1 MDYIL
6 NIDLPILIKTVGY
19 LGIFLIIF
27 AESGLFF
34 GFFLPGDTLLF
45 TAGLLASQGYFD
57 ITLLILFITFAAIL
71 GDQIGYLFGIKV
83 GPKIFNHDDSFF
95 FKKRY
100 VADAEKF
107 YKEHGKKAIILARF
121 MPVVRTFIPIL
132 AGVGKMHYRT
142 FVTYNIMGG
151 LLWGRR
157 YNFSR
162 IFFRPKNSKCR
173 YIFNSNIV
181 INRFCFNASSDFF
194 FYLQQSKKMKTK
206 FLPVRIF

>member
-107 YKEHGKKAIILARF
+107 YKEHGKKAIVLARF

-151 LLWGRR
+151 LLWGTGITLAGYFLGQRIPNVDTYLIPILLLIVFASMLPAISSFI
-157 YNFSR
+157 YN
-162 IFFRPKNSKCR
+162 K
-173 YIFNSNIV
+173 V
-181 INRFCFNASSDFF
+181 
-194 FYLQQSKKMKTK
+194 KK
-206 FLPVRIF
+206 

>member
-151 LLWGRR
+151 LLWGTGITLAGYFLGQQIPNVDTYLIPILLLIVFASMLPAISSFI
-157 YNFSR
+157 YN
-162 IFFRPKNSKCR
+162 K
-173 YIFNSNIV
+173 V
-181 INRFCFNASSDFF
+181 
-194 FYLQQSKKMKTK
+194 KK
-206 FLPVRIF
+206 